1 MPTTPPTPLPRLAPA
16 VVRRSRITNWLD
28 RNADL
33 PLRFLVGTLGTGK
46 TTALVTYL
54 ESVAGGGGYLALKN
68 DEPLQTF
75 RGRLARACGIGYA
88 PASFE
93 SLLAALATLAPCQ
106 IALDDLDRAIPETL
120 EEIGDLVAAAPAGV
134 SFICAARSRT
144 SLDLPRLVASGLA
157 VLLDGPQLAFDAD
170 DVVRLSELAHV
181 SALPADVETLV
192 AQTEGWPLVASWAVR
207 DAAKNRRSLAGAY
220 ELWRRDNAR
229 DFGELV
235 EDALRGAGDSYRR
248 TFRSALRDPNA
259 PEQAERL
266 RALEARGLFAY
277 YSGGEYKT
285 YRVAAEFD
293 VAAAAAGAPAEPA
306 KMLAVR
312 MLGSFEAAI
321 DGRRV
326 EWIRRREAQIFKYL
340 LLKDDGAA
348 SRDELRDVFWPGV
361 PVQLGTQSLRT
372 ASSNIRK
379 ALAALVGYPNVER
392 YFSSR
397 GDISINLDNVTVD
410 VRRLR
415 AHVADGDAER
425 ERGHA
430 RQALAH
436 YRAAESIYRGELLL
450 GEYPERW
457 YAPHAAA
464 YQALFVYV
472 LERIGELLDAA
483 GRPNDARQY
492 AERARGLRGDGT
504 PAQP

>member
-1 MPTTPPTPLPRLAPA
+1 
-16 VVRRSRITNWLD
+16 
-28 RNADL
+28 
-33 PLRFLVGTLGTGK
+33 
-46 TTALVTYL
+46 
-54 ESVAGGGGYLALKN
+54 
-68 DEPLQTF
+68 
-75 RGRLARACGIGYA
+75 
-88 PASFE
+88 
-93 SLLAALATLAPCQ
+93 
-106 IALDDLDRAIPETL
+106 
-120 EEIGDLVAAAPAGV
+120 
-134 SFICAARSRT
+134 
-144 SLDLPRLVASGLA
+144 
-157 VLLDGPQLAFDAD
+157 
-170 DVVRLSELAHV
+170 
-181 SALPADVETLV
+181 
-192 AQTEGWPLVASWAVR
+192 
-207 DAAKNRRSLAGAY
+207 
-220 ELWRRDNAR
+220 
-229 DFGELV
+229 
-235 EDALRGAGDSYRR
+235 
-248 TFRSALRDPNA
+248 
-259 PEQAERL
+259 
-266 RALEARGLFAY
+266 
-277 YSGGEYKT
+277 
-285 YRVAAEFD
+285 
-293 VAAAAAGAPAEPA
+293 
-306 KMLAVR
+306 MLAVR

-492 AERARGLRGDGT
+492 AERARGLSGDGT